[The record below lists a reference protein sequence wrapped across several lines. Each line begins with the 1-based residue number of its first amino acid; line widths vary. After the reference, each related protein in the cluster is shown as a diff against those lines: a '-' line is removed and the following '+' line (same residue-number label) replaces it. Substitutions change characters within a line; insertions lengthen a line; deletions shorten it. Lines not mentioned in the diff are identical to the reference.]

1 MCSSQSS
8 GQGSPA
14 VCSAVHS
21 RGFRIGCGP
30 WLIVLSAHILEPCCP
45 RCHAVLAVIED
56 RRRAD
61 RQTGFSALA
70 SSTALTDTFVQV
82 VKQFR
87 EPFWVGPRWR
97 DRRCRV
103 RRCAVNGALHPV
115 EGHAL
120 LRHRQTSDR
129 IGVGLS
135 WRGTHDV
142 LQLEHHHPIRHE
154 LRQHP
159 ASIKLQG
166 KQALGLSSL
175 KRILDLPQRSAS
187 SNTQS

>member
-1 MCSSQSS
+1 MGIGS
-8 GQGSPA
+8 GGILSPQAIISAFNDRRGGWPSPA
-14 VCSAVHS
+14 RMPNTSLSVLRACRALRLYV
-21 RGFRIGCGP
+21 RLYVRLYTRLYGFRIGCGP
-30 WLIVLSAHILEPCCP
+30 WLIALSAHVLEACCP

-97 DRRCRV
+97 DRRYRV

-129 IGVGLS
+129 Y
-135 WRGTHDV
+135 RGR
-142 LQLEHHHPIRHE
+142 L
-154 LRQHP
+154 
-159 ASIKLQG
+159 KLAG
-166 KQALGLSSL
+166 N
-175 KRILDLPQRSAS
+175 P
-187 SNTQS
+187 